1 MGRKFSPKCPD
12 KYMNF
17 FLFERAFKLSERFPF
32 GYHYPGYHVTTQLLL
47 IKATAPPAGALRY
60 FAQNGYVPLNAKGM
74 VFMVLTRDFAR
85 GYNFNNVKCWRECST
100 VHLV

>member
-32 GYHYPGYHVTTQLLL
+32 GYYYPGYHVTTQLLL

-60 FAQNGYVPLNAKGM
+60 FAQKGM
-74 VFMVLTRDFAR
+74 
-85 GYNFNNVKCWRECST
+85 S
-100 VHLV
+100 H

>member
-1 MGRKFSPKCPD
+1 
-12 KYMNF
+12 MNF

-60 FAQNGYVPLNAKGM
+60 FAQKGM
-74 VFMVLTRDFAR
+74 
-85 GYNFNNVKCWRECST
+85 S
-100 VHLV
+100 H